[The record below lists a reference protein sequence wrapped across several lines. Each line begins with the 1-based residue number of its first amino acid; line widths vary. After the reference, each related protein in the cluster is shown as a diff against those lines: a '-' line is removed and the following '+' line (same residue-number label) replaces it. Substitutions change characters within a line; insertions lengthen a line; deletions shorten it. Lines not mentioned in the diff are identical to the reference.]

1 MSTALVCQPGVW
13 QGSDAELLTELGAM
27 ETRLHATWAQMLSVV
42 AEIDSRG
49 VAGQVG
55 YGTTVELVRAVS
67 RVSRGEARAR
77 IRAAAEVLP
86 GRGLGGAPVAPK
98 LPATAA
104 AVAEE
109 AIGAADVTVIRSIL
123 ARIPAH
129 VGDEQRAE
137 VEAELARHAR
147 TLDAGQLAVLGK
159 RILAYL
165 DQDGPRPKDPVK
177 TRRWLRFGDRD
188 GGVEL
193 TGWLDREAAEIVRSA
208 LSPLAAPRP
217 STDTE
222 IDLRTASQRDA
233 DALVELAQRALTE
246 GELPTEGGER
256 PQVVVTVSLP
266 VLQGRIGMGS
276 LALGGP
282 INADVAR
289 RLACD
294 AEIIPVVLGSRGELL
309 DVGRASRSVPTAIRR
324 AVIVRDGG
332 CAFPGCSVP
341 ARWCDIHHV
350 THWADHGP
358 TSIGNCVTLCGRHHR
373 LLHHSDWR
381 IDMTSGRPEFHPPA
395 WLGGPPRRNP
405 LHHAPALIRNRQ

>member
-1 MSTALVCQPGVW
+1 MSTALVW
-13 QGSDAELLTELGAM
+13 QGSDAELLTELGAL
-27 ETRLHATWAQMLSVV
+27 ETRLHSTWAQMLSVV

-49 VAGQVG
+49 VAAQVG

-77 IRAAAEVLP
+77 ISAAADVLP
-86 GRGLGGAPVAPK
+86 RHGVNGVPVEPK

-104 AVAEE
+104 AVAEQ
-109 AIGAADVTVIRSIL
+109 AIGAADVTVIRSVL

-129 VGDEQRAE
+129 VGDDKRAE

-165 DQDGPRPKDPVK
+165 DQDGPRPKDTLQ

-193 TGWLDREAAEIVRSA
+193 AGWLDREAAEIVRAA

-217 STDTE
+217 TTDTE
-222 IDLRTASQRDA
+222 VDLRDASQRDA

-266 VLQGRIGMGS
+266 VLQRRIGMGS

-282 INADVAR
+282 INADIAR
-289 RLACD
+289 RIACD
-294 AEIIPVVLGSRGELL
+294 AEIIPVVLGSRGEPL
-309 DVGRASRSVPTAIRR
+309 DVGRASRTVPTAIRR

-350 THWADHGP
+350 VHWADHGP
-358 TSIGNCVTLCGRHHR
+358 TSVGNCVALCGRHHR

-381 IDMTSGRPEFHPPA
+381 IDMASGIPEFHPPA
-395 WLGGPPRRNP
+395 WLGSLPRRNP
-405 LHHAPALIRNRQ
+405 LHLAPALIRNRQ